1 MEVSSTT
8 NSQNAAIEAQ
18 KKAQE
23 VQQQQVLK
31 TLDDVKQQSQQDTA
45 QKTGMGNSL
54 NLLG

>member
-31 TLDDVKQQSQQDTA
+31 TLNDVKQQSQQDTA